1 MSSEYIIAKEME
13 QMVIR
18 VKDMYDLNT
27 LNVALDEGWRIVNT
41 CIMPFVVV
49 DESSK
54 YMSPTTKTVG
64 GYIDYILEKE
74 VDDEE
79 STTVPSSE

>member
-18 VKDMYDLNT
+18 VKDMYDLSI
-27 LNVALDEGWRIVNT
+27 LNQALEEGWRIVNT
-41 CIMPFVVV
+41 CIMPFGVVE
-49 DESSK
+49 ESGK
-54 YMSPTTKTVG
+54 YISHTKTVG

-79 STTVPSSE
+79 SSTVPSSE